1 MKKSDIDIVKDHSTL
16 KNWIQNSNISEE
28 NKTTIN
34 EAIRE
39 LTHLKIMNNKLQSEI
54 NLLKAA
60 SIHGFVS
67 IVHENAKSK
76 GFWEKERNFGEVIAL
91 MHSELSEALEEYR
104 NNKPSHYYKDEKPE
118 GIAFELA
125 DVVIR
130 IMDYFGYM
138 EWDLEETIYIKH
150 MYNRTRSHMHGGKKI

>member
-60 SIHGFVS
+60 SINSFVCV
-67 IVHENAKSK
+67 VHENAKTK

-104 NNKPSHYYKDEKPE
+104 NNKPSHYYEDEKPE

-130 IMDYFGYM
+130 VMDYFGYM
-138 EWDLEETIYIKH
+138 GWDLEETIFVKH
-150 MYNRTRSHMHGGKKI
+150 MYNKTRSYMHGGKKI